1 MENLTEL
8 DDLALVRQI
17 QHGNESA
24 MVEFYHRFASGL
36 YSFISRRVREP
47 SDIEDILAETM
58 AASVTAIMRF
68 QGQSQV
74 FTWLCQIAG
83 FKLADHYRRNHGK
96 ALPLDETAP
105 LIESDQQ
112 DLETHMIVQQVL
124 MDLNQEYRQV
134 LTEKYI
140 MGFST
145 REIAWRMGRTEKAVE
160 SILVRARRAFAR
172 EYGRLAPEEGGL
184 SRG

>member
-1 MENLTEL
+1 MENLTGL

-17 QHGNESA
+17 QHGNEAA
-24 MVEFYHRFASGL
+24 MAEFYQRFAPGL

-74 FTWLCQIAG
+74 FTWLCRIAG
-83 FKLADHYRRNHGK
+83 FKLADHYRHNHGK
-96 ALPLDETAP
+96 ALPLDETATV
-105 LIESDQQ
+105 IELNPP
-112 DLETHMIVQQVL
+112 DLETHMMVQQVL
-124 MDLNQEYRQV
+124 LYINQEYRRA

-140 MGFST
+140 LGFST
-145 REIAWRMGRTEKAVE
+145 REIACRLGRSEKAVE

-172 EYGRLAPEEGGL
+172 EYGRLAPEKEV
-184 SRG
+184 

>member
-1 MENLTEL
+1 MESLTEL

-17 QHGNESA
+17 QHGNEAA
-24 MVEFYHRFASGL
+24 MAEFYQRFAPGL

-74 FTWLCQIAG
+74 FTWLCRIAG
-83 FKLADHYRRNHGK
+83 FKLADHYRRDHGK
-96 ALPLDETAP
+96 LLPLDETAP
-105 LIESDQQ
+105 VLDSDPP
-112 DLETHMIVQQVL
+112 DLETHMLVQQVL
-124 MDLNQEYRQV
+124 LQLNQEYRRV
-134 LTEKYI
+134 LTEKYM

-145 REIAWRMGRTEKAVE
+145 REIAWRLGRTEKAVE
-160 SILVRARRAFAR
+160 SILVRARRAFVR
-172 EYGRLAPEEGGL
+172 EYDRLVPKQEG
-184 SRG
+184 